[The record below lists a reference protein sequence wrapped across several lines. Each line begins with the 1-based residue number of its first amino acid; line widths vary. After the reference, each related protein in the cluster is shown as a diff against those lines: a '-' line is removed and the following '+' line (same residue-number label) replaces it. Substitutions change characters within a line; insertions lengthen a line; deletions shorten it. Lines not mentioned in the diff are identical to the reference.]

1 MVKEV
6 REATLNEIKYEINQ
20 LRNEPIGDEELQI
33 VKNYMSGRI
42 LRSIDGPMKFSE
54 TLKGLIL
61 YNQDVSYIQQLLK
74 TVREVGSEELRELA
88 NKYLDYDKMYKI
100 TVG

>member
-1 MVKEV
+1 
-6 REATLNEIKYEINQ
+6 
-20 LRNEPIGDEELQI
+20 
-33 VKNYMSGRI
+33 MSGRI

-74 TVREVGSEELRELA
+74 TVREVSSEELLELA
-88 NKYLDYDKMYKI
+88 NKYLDYEKMYKI

>member
-1 MVKEV
+1 
-6 REATLNEIKYEINQ
+6 
-20 LRNEPIGDEELQI
+20 
-33 VKNYMSGRI
+33 MSGRI

-61 YNQDVSYIQQLLK
+61 YGQDVSYIQQLLK
-74 TVREVGSEELRELA
+74 TVREVSNKELLELA